1 MYKMKYKTS
10 GDRAIG
16 LIGKAKIRLSEIWQR
31 MRFVCDV
38 CMYVFMRLIAKI
50 FGLINFKFF

>member
-10 GDRAIG
+10 GAIG
-16 LIGKAKIRLSEIWQR
+16 LIGKAKIRLSELWQR

>member
-50 FGLINFKFF
+50 FGLFNFN